1 MNLIER
7 AKNILLSPK
16 TEWNVIKGESTTQ
29 KQLIV
34 GYVLPLAAV
43 AAVCGFLGSL
53 FVIGSLGVM
62 GIVFGLVGMI
72 LHLVIA
78 VVAVFVVAYV
88 IDALATTFG
97 AAKNIG
103 QAFKV
108 AAYSF
113 TASFVGGILG
123 IIPFVGWLLGLLV
136 ALYGLYLLYL
146 GLMQVMGAPT
156 DKALGYTAVVT
167 LVAIVVLVIANMI
180 IGAIMAIGVGGGMYM
195 QGGLRGDAGRRQ
207 HQSMAKLEEFG
218 KKMEA
223 AGKKMEDAQKSGD
236 PNKQMEAAMG
246 AMGTVLSGGKG
257 VEPVQIDALKPFVP
271 EKFAGLPRA
280 DMRTER
286 SGVAGLMVAKAEGDY
301 REGDKHVRLEV
312 TDTGGAAGL
321 MGMAAWMGIQGERE
335 DSSRREVTRKEG
347 DRLIHEQVSKTGGS
361 NEFTV
366 VLASRYIVSTKGNA
380 DINAL
385 KSAVASLDLGK
396 LESLK

>member
-7 AKNILLSPK
+7 VKNILLTPK
-16 TEWNVIKGESTTQ
+16 TEWNVIKGESTPQ

-34 GYVLPLAAV
+34 GYVLPLAAA
-43 AAVCGFLGSL
+43 AAVCGFLGKMFFL
-53 FVIGSLGVM
+53 GALGVT
-62 GIVFGLVGMI
+62 GIGFGLVAMI
-72 LHLVIA
+72 LRLVMGVA
-78 VVAVFVVAYV
+78 AVFVIAYV
-88 IDALATTFG
+88 IDAFATTFG
-97 AAKNIG
+97 TPKNIA

-113 TASFVGGILG
+113 TAAFVGGMLG
-123 IIPFVGWLLGLLV
+123 IVPYIGWLLGLLV
-136 ALYGLYLLYL
+136 ALYSLYLLYL
-146 GLMQVMGAPT
+146 GLIQVMGTPQ
-156 DKALGYTAVVT
+156 DKAMGYTAAVT
-167 LVAIVVLVIANMI
+167 VIAIVVLAIAYWI
-180 IGAIMAIGVGGGMYM
+180 IAVVSVIGVGGGMYM
-195 QGGLRGDAGRRQ
+195 QGGFRGDARKSE
-207 HQSMAKLEEFG
+207 SMAKLEEFG
-218 KKMEA
+218 RKMEEQSKKMDA
-223 AGKKMEDAQKSGD
+223 AQKSGD

-280 DMRTER
+280 DLRTER

-335 DSSRREVTRKEG
+335 DSNRREVTRKEG
-347 DRLIHEQVSKTGGS
+347 DRLVHETVSKTGGS

-366 VLASRYIVSTKGNA
+366 VLASRFIVSSKGNA
-380 DINAL
+380 DINSL
-385 KSAVASLDLGK
+385 KSAVAGLDLGK